1 MHVKLHKVPNSWI
14 CEECK
19 PRELIEKGKVT
30 HACADRE
37 VVNTLSKK
45 GKDFKTSFRNP
56 KTSNSLIQS
65 PLSRESQ
72 SKKLGKEKLKVIDN
86 CTSLK
91 QSSYGAKKI
100 GSSYESSN
108 LGSQTEIPHDK
119 CSLLNSSSSKATKLK
134 PEEQLTKVGCLQK
147 HNVERNSAS
156 DDDGKEAKDP
166 TMVSKSV
173 PFSFV
178 FPKESNDTCS
188 KALLLDA
195 YDSQNPVLMHL
206 QASDYE
212 VIAEERE
219 KRIISEHLAEVA
231 KSICMHKLCNVPASD
246 ERSHLRDLA
255 HVEALTLSQSLII
268 PMSNYAWQGKFQ
280 IHNIEGIT
288 NTCDGIQAHLST
300 HASRKVLEVVD
311 KFPKIIKLDELP
323 RLRIWPSQFMGNQAT
338 EENIALYFF
347 AKDAD
352 SYGTYYVGLMNYMTK
367 NDFALKGKLDDF
379 ELLIFPSN
387 VLPKE
392 SQRWNQML
400 FFWGVFK
407 GRKVINSANTST
419 SHSFKPENKNT
430 MTKWAFDLNAY
441 PQDEGDE
448 VGDDE
453 IPEFDSTGGTK
464 PSEDIT
470 LLVEDN
476 NCSKRGKSKAACVD
490 VDVNISVQTRSA
502 MVEDGF
508 EGTKDNVEEPK
519 TSLPLSPSSTTIHV
533 ENLDSLDFQLAETLI
548 LLSKD
553 RF

>member
-1 MHVKLHKVPNSWI
+1 MRVKLHKVPNNWI

-19 PRELIEKGKVT
+19 PRELIEKEKVT

-37 VVNTLSKK
+37 VVNTLAKK
-45 GKDFKTSFRNP
+45 GKAFQSSFIYP

-86 CTSLK
+86 CISLK
-91 QSSYGAKKI
+91 QSPYGAKKI
-100 GSSYESSN
+100 GSSN
-108 LGSQTEIPHDK
+108 LGSQTEIAHDK

-147 HNVERNSAS
+147 NNVERNSAP
-156 DDDGKEAKDP
+156 DDGKEAKDP

-188 KALLLDA
+188 KAFLLDA
-195 YDSQNPVLMHL
+195 YDSQSPVLMHL
-206 QASDYE
+206 QASDFR
-212 VIAEERE
+212 VIAEENE
-219 KRIISEHLAEVA
+219 KRIMAKHLAEVA
-231 KSICMHKLCNVPASD
+231 KAISRHKLCNGPASD
-246 ERSHLRDLA
+246 ERSHLGDLA
-255 HVEALTLSQSLII
+255 RVEALTLSQSLII

-280 IHNIEGIT
+280 IHNIEGIAK
-288 NTCDGIQAHLST
+288 TCDGIQAHIST
-300 HASRKVLEVVD
+300 HASLKVLEVVD
-311 KFPKIIKLDELP
+311 KFPMIIKLEELP
-323 RLRIWPSQFMGNQAT
+323 RLRIWPSQFMVNQAT

-367 NDFALKGKLDDF
+367 NDLALKGNLDDF

-387 VLPKE
+387 ILPKE
-392 SQRWNQML
+392 SQCWNQML

-407 GRKVINSANTST
+407 GRKVINSANAST

-448 VGDDE
+448 DGDDE
-453 IPEFDSTGGTK
+453 IPEFDSTGGAK
-464 PSEDIT
+464 PSGDIT

-476 NCSKRGKSKAACVD
+476 NNSKRGKSKAACVD
-490 VDVNISVQTRSA
+490 VDFNICLQTKSA